1 MRTDDLT
8 VRVPVKRLLIGLSL
22 TVVPLSI
29 LGMYIVNRA
38 DSEIRE
44 VIGRNIETIA
54 ASSASRISNSV
65 HDRVIQVGAL
75 AQMPAVLDAVT
86 AANRASAGASDAVFQ
101 EKVNQIEKIWNT
113 AAVEAMVKQ
122 MLGSEAARMMRS
134 QVAADRRLLRITLTD
149 GRGAAIAATHKT
161 LDYYQADEEFWQKI
175 HAQGRGALNLTDILY
190 DEVTKANYI
199 GIGVPVM
206 DPATNTFIGALDVL
220 MELSTIFPDAAT
232 RQQGSSM
239 QMMLVKKDGT
249 VITGPGTNLSMN
261 VKAPEWQALTS
272 VGSPLPLVGS
282 RTLSLPGGAEKM
294 VAYAD
299 TGLGGD
305 YQNLAWTVLV
315 TQDAREALAPTRS
328 IVRLSFF
335 FMLAALAALVLLAVY
350 FSLRR
355 KVHYED
361 VADALNQQTASE
373 LMKERSRSD

>member
-1 MRTDDLT
+1 MRSDDLT

-54 ASSASRISNSV
+54 ASSASRISSSV

-239 QMMLVKKDGT
+239 RMMLVKQDGT

-272 VGSPLPLVGS
+272 MGSPLQLAGS
-282 RTLSLPGGAEKM
+282 HTLSLPGGGEKM

-361 VADALNQQTASE
+361 VSDAMDQQAASQAT
-373 LMKERSRSD
+373 KERSRPA

>member
-1 MRTDDLT
+1 MRSDDLT

-38 DSEIRE
+38 YSEIRE

-75 AQMPAVLDAVT
+75 AQMPAVLDAVA

-239 QMMLVKKDGT
+239 RMMLVKQDGT

-272 VGSPLPLVGS
+272 VGAPLRLAGIQ
-282 RTLSLPGGAEKM
+282 TLSLPGGGEKM

-361 VADALNQQTASE
+361 VADALEQQAASQSA
-373 LMKERSRSD
+373 KERSRPV

>member
-1 MRTDDLT
+1 MRSDDLT

-113 AAVEAMVKQ
+113 PAVEPMVRQ

-272 VGSPLPLVGS
+272 VGAPLRLAGIQ
-282 RTLSLPGGAEKM
+282 TLSLPGGGEKM

-361 VADALNQQTASE
+361 VADALEQQTASE
-373 LMKERSRSD
+373 LTKERSRPV

>member
-1 MRTDDLT
+1 MRSDDLT

-86 AANRASAGASDAVFQ
+86 GANRASAGASDAVFQ

-113 AAVEAMVKQ
+113 PAVEPMVRQ

-239 QMMLVKKDGT
+239 RMMLVKKDGT

-272 VGSPLPLVGS
+272 VGAPLRLAGIQ
-282 RTLSLPGGAEKM
+282 TLSLPGGGEKM

-361 VADALNQQTASE
+361 VADALEQQAASQST
-373 LMKERSRSD
+373 KERSRPV

>member
-1 MRTDDLT
+1 MRSDDLT

-101 EKVNQIEKIWNT
+101 EKVNQIEKTWNT
-113 AAVEAMVKQ
+113 PAVEAMVRQ

-282 RTLSLPGGAEKM
+282 QTIGLPGGGEKM

-361 VADALNQQTASE
+361 VADALNQQSASE

>member
-1 MRTDDLT
+1 MRSDDLT

-113 AAVEAMVKQ
+113 PAVEAMVRQ

-220 MELSTIFPDAAT
+220 MELSTIFPDSAT

-239 QMMLVKKDGT
+239 RMMLVKQDGT

-272 VGSPLPLVGS
+272 LGSPLPLVGS
-282 RTLSLPGGAEKM
+282 QTLGLPGGGEKM

-299 TGLGGD
+299 AGLGGD
-305 YQNLAWTVLV
+305 YRNLAWTVLV

-361 VADALNQQTASE
+361 VADALEQQAASQST
-373 LMKERSRSD
+373 KERSRPV